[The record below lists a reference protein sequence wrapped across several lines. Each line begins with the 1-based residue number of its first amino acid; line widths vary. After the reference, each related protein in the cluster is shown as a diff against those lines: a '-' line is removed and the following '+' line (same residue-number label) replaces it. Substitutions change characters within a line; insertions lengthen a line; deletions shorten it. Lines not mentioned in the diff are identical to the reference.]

1 MANKAYFDTFS
12 VEFANACNAKNMIKK
27 IQWDLIWFDL

>member
-27 IQWDLIWFDL
+27 YNET